1 MWYINGRVESLPL
14 TNMRYTNG
22 WVESIVLRRK
32 VRDFFLNEDKRM
44 KKTGFYIIK
53 DKFFEDMAEPYLKG
67 NKAGNRPH
75 YYCFE
80 DANTGIYWMIPLSSQ
95 IDKYKRIVEKKEKTG
110 KPCDIIH
117 IVKLDDSR
125 QSAFLI
131 QDMFPITDEYIERE
145 YTIAGNHLMLTSE
158 HTAKEIEQK
167 AKKVMGMLK
176 RGVKFTPTQP
186 NVLAILESLK
196 QSK

>member
-14 TNMRYTNG
+14 TNMRYING

-44 KKTGFYIIK
+44 KKTGFYTIK

>member
-1 MWYINGRVESLPL
+1 MRLLECRYKESLPLTDMWYINGRVESLPL
-14 TNMRYTNG
+14 TNMRYISG

-32 VRDFFLNEDKRM
+32 VGDFFHSEVGTSE
-44 KKTGFYIIK
+44 KTGFYIIK
-53 DKFFEDMAEPYLKG
+53 DRFFEDMSDPYLKG

-80 DANTGIYWMIPLSSQ
+80 DTSRGIYWMIPLSSQ
-95 IDKYKRIVEKKEKTG
+95 IDKYKRIVEKKEKAG

-167 AKKVMGMLK
+167 AKRLWVC
-176 RGVKFTPTQP
+176 
-186 NVLAILESLK
+186 
-196 QSK
+196 

>member
-14 TNMRYTNG
+14 TNMRYING

-80 DANTGIYWMIPLSSQ
+80 DANTGIYWMIPLYSQ
-95 IDKYKRIVEKKEKTG
+95 IDKYQRIVEKKEKTG